1 MKTTTELKAEA
12 YDILA
17 QIEAHQFRIQELQKS
32 LMDKNKEIEE
42 SLMVMKTATPEEKA
56 ALGISDGQAN

>member
-17 QIEAHQFRIQELQKS
+17 QIEAHQLRIQELQKA
-32 LMDKNKEIEE
+32 LMEKNKEIEE
-42 SLMVMKTATPEEKA
+42 AMKAVNPKQNVEA
-56 ALGISDGQAN
+56 

>member
-17 QIEAHQFRIQELQKS
+17 QIEAHQLRIQELQKA
-32 LMDKNKEIEE
+32 LMEKNKEIQESMKVAASEE
-42 SLMVMKTATPEEKA
+42 SV
-56 ALGISDGQAN
+56 

>member
-1 MKTTTELKAEA
+1 MKIMKTVTELKAEA

-17 QIEAHQFRIQELQKS
+17 QIEAYQFRIQELQKS

-42 SLMVMKTATPEEKA
+42 AMKTVNSKQNVEA
-56 ALGISDGQAN
+56 